1 MPSDRV
7 PRIFVALMVRPP
19 GKVAPG
25 GAKAVRRP
33 GAVLG
38 APQITEKV
46 LPGRVTRHRR
56 L

>member
-1 MPSDRV
+1 MPSETV
-7 PRIFVALMVRPP
+7 PRILAALMVRPP
-19 GKVAPG
+19 GRVAPG

-33 GAVLG
+33 ATALG

-46 LPGRVTRHRR
+46 LSGSATRHRR